1 VGSSSGSAERQ
12 AIELSLIA
20 EDADWATD
28 AALAIS
34 ALPPDQQGV
43 LSFCLVPDWCR
54 IVHES
59 LTYLRARTPALPLQ
73 LDYAH
78 HIAACR
84 HSVKLFDDSGRSAA
98 DLVDWFERVA
108 TSHRSAFQSLV
119 RWHWVRLFALDL
131 GISRMDDHLI
141 MTTHVAPYRAGL
153 QPDAIRDSAAAG
165 QAMFDMAREAGAVL
179 GDLVRALRSRTP
191 VRRLDLSHLPAIFD
205 VDYKGRRY
213 FGKRFDPSIRLG
225 LKEVLTAIEA
235 SANIGSNV
243 LTATSSGH
251 EEAVF
256 RARLI
261 NAAHVVSTLKQ
272 LRDNFFSNV
281 NASHIAPVHDLL
293 SGEHVDLIASPEV
306 RRLRN
311 VSMHYGIDPG
321 AAVIDTSR
329 PMWGLVESLV
339 PGQDLASL
347 SQTVSH
353 VLRQVAD
360 CLAVW

>member
-1 VGSSSGSAERQ
+1 MGSSSRSAKYQ

-28 AALAIS
+28 AALAIN
-34 ALPPDQQGV
+34 ALSRDHLGV

-59 LTYLRARTPALPLQ
+59 LTYLRPKAPTLPLQ
-73 LDYAH
+73 LDYVH

-108 TSHRSAFQSLV
+108 TSHRSAFQDLV
-119 RWHWVRLFALDL
+119 RWRWVRPFASDL
-131 GISRMDDHLI
+131 GVARMDGHLI

-165 QAMFDMAREAGAVL
+165 RAMFDMAHEAGAVL
-179 GDLVRALRSRTP
+179 GDLVRALHSRTP
-191 VRRLDLSHLPAIFD
+191 VRRLDLSHLPAISN

-213 FGKRFDPSIRLG
+213 FGNRFDPSIRLG

-235 SANIGSNV
+235 SANIAGTV
-243 LTATSSGH
+243 LATTSPGH
-251 EEAVF
+251 EAAVF

-261 NAAHVVSTLKQ
+261 TAAHVISTLRQ
-272 LRDNFFSNV
+272 LRDNFLSTV
-281 NASHIAPVHDLL
+281 DVSRIEPMRALL
-293 SGEHVDLIASPEV
+293 SGEHVDLIASREV

-321 AAVIDTSR
+321 VIIDTSR
-329 PMWGLVESLV
+329 PMWGLIESLV
-339 PGQDLASL
+339 PGEDLASL
-347 SQTVSH
+347 SQTVCH

-360 CLAVW
+360 CLASW

>member
-1 VGSSSGSAERQ
+1 MGSSSRSARHQ

-28 AALAIS
+28 IALAIK
-34 ALPPDQQGV
+34 ALPRDQVGV
-43 LSFCLVPDWCR
+43 LAFCLVPDWCR

-59 LTYLRARTPALPLQ
+59 LTYLHPRAPTLPLQ
-73 LDYAH
+73 LDHVH

-108 TSHRSAFQSLV
+108 TSHRSAFQDLV
-119 RWHWVRLFALDL
+119 RWRWVRIFASDL
-131 GISRMDDHLI
+131 GVARMDGHLI

-153 QPDAIRDSAAAG
+153 QPDAIRDSAATG
-165 QAMFDMAREAGAVL
+165 QAMFDMAHEAGAVL
-179 GDLVRALRSRTP
+179 GDLVRALCSRTP
-191 VRRLDLSHLPAIFD
+191 VRQLDLSRLPAIVN
-205 VDYKGRRY
+205 VDYKGHQY
-213 FGKRFDPSIRLG
+213 FGKRFDPTIRLG

-235 SANIGSNV
+235 SANIAGTV
-243 LTATSSGH
+243 LAATSSDH
-251 EEAVF
+251 EAAVF

-261 NAAHVVSTLKQ
+261 TAAHVISTLRQ
-272 LRDNFFSNV
+272 LRDNFFSTG
-281 NASHIAPVHDLL
+281 NALRIEPMHDLL

-321 AAVIDTSR
+321 TIIDTSR
-329 PMWGLVESLV
+329 PMWGLIESLV

-360 CLAVW
+360 CLSSW